1 MNILFLTTHLNTG
14 GITSYIFTLA
24 KGLTKRGHTV
34 YVASSGGEYVARLAA
49 EGIDFIPI
57 PIKTKSEID
66 PRIMVS
72 MCRLRKH
79 IQEKN
84 IEIIHANTRVTQVLA
99 GLLRRFS
106 HKTFISTCHGFF
118 RPRFFRRA
126 LPCWGERVIAISEG
140 VREHLFRDFKVEQER
155 IITIHNG
162 IDLEHFQKKISQE
175 EARGRFGLGPGPV
188 VGIIARLS
196 DVKGHPFLITAMQDV
211 TEKIPGAQ
219 LLIVGEGREKEKLAD
234 LVKRLGIGK
243 SVYFIPSVPDTR
255 EALAAMDVFV
265 MPSLKEGLGLSL
277 MEAMASEV
285 PVIGSAVGGITTLI
299 QNRATG
305 LLVPAGDAGR
315 LGSAIIELLQN
326 PAEAGAFA
334 QAARV
339 FIHAHFSQEEMIT
352 KTEEV
357 YRQCLIGDS
366 DSFFKSKTKKRVA
379 VPNFRC

>member
-24 KGLTKRGHTV
+24 KGLTKRGHTA

-49 EGIDFIPI
+49 EGINFIPI
-57 PIKTKSEID
+57 PIKTKSEVD

-79 IQEKN
+79 IREKN

-140 VREHLFRDFKVEQER
+140 VREHLRRDFKVEQER

-175 EARGRFGLGPGPV
+175 EARKLFGLGPGPV

-196 DVKGHPFLITAMQDV
+196 DVKGHPFLITAMKDV
-211 TEKIPGAQ
+211 TEKIPGTQ
-219 LLIVGEGREKEKLAD
+219 LLIVGEGKEKEKLAD

-277 MEAMASEV
+277 MEAMASGV

-326 PAEAGAFA
+326 LAEAGAFA

-339 FIHAHFSQEEMIT
+339 FIHAGFSQEEMIT

-357 YRQCLIGDS
+357 YRQCLEIG
-366 DSFFKSKTKKRVA
+366 KI
-379 VPNFRC
+379 